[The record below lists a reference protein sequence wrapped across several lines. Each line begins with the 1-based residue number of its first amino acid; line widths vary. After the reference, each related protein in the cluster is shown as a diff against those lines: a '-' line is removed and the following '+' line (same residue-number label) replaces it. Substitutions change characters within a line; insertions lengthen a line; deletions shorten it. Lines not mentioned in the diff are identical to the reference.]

1 MPTTETLRT
10 GKTLIDFSGNDDFS
24 YSAGLSGL
32 GSAWIVGLTSNG
44 RSDDY
49 ALALLGEDGQLN
61 YDYSEDGV
69 GGVPQAGRFDFNGG
83 LAGGPYGDI
92 LTSRVTG
99 EEDAYTLGILA
110 TRNWLSGSP
119 AEWGAVALPIATSA
133 PFYSNVRTQGN
144 STVLASARS
153 DSSLTV
159 AHFDSTGVLYPVFGD
174 SPVVTLTLPQGLAFD
189 GATPLALEFGG
200 KVVVAGYSEA
210 GASADFSVVR
220 FNADGTLDTSFGVK
234 GTATYAVGPG
244 DDFARAV
251 TVEDDG
257 KILIAG
263 TSETAGGNYDLSVIR
278 LNVDG
283 SLDTSFGNEGK
294 VTVDFEG
301 GRDAAQTVG
310 VRRGGSILVTGSA
323 VNAEGNTDIAA
334 VQFTADGALDTAFG
348 DPADGLHHITGGRW
362 ENLLVGTASDELL
375 SGQGG
380 EDLLDGGAGRDRLR
394 GGEGQD
400 VFRFSERGDSYRT
413 ASERLGD
420 GIVDFDP
427 TQDAIDLTALGFT
440 GLGDGHGNTLAISVN
455 ASGTRTYLKSFEAD
469 ANGQRFEVGLDGDLN
484 GQLNEA
490 NIGFVPVILEGDDG
504 KQRIVATHLASEVLG
519 YGGDDKLIG
528 GFGNDTLD
536 GGAGRDVLNGR
547 TGADTF
553 RYTEL
558 TDSYGEA
565 GQSYSDRI
573 LEFEVYADRI
583 DVAALEF
590 TGLGDGHNGTLAISV
605 GESSLFQRVD
615 TYLKSYDTNAA
626 GQRFQLT
633 LSGDLS
639 RVLSEENFVF
649 APGPANDVELLGVAE
664 TAA

>member
-1 MPTTETLRT
+1 MPTTEPLRT

-24 YSAGLSGL
+24 YSARPTV

-49 ALALLGEDGQLN
+49 ALALLGDDGQLN

-69 GGVPQAGRFDFNGG
+69 GRVPQLGRFEDNGG

-92 LTSRVTG
+92 LTSGVS
-99 EEDAYTLGILA
+99 EEGGAYTLNILS
-110 TRNWLSGSP
+110 TRSWLSGPP
-119 AEWGAVALPIATSA
+119 AEWGAVVLPMGTSA
-133 PFYSNVRTQGN
+133 PFYSNVQTQGN
-144 STVLASARS
+144 SAVLASARS
-153 DSSLTV
+153 DSALTV
-159 AHFDSTGVLYPVFGD
+159 AYFDSVGALYPFFGD
-174 SPVVTLTLPQGLAFD
+174 SPVATLTLPQGLAFD
-189 GATPLALEFGG
+189 GATPLALEPGG
-200 KVVVAGYSEA
+200 QIVVAGYSEA

-220 FNADGTLDTSFGVK
+220 FNASGTRDTNFGAN
-234 GTATYAVGPG
+234 GTATYAIGPG

-251 TVEDDG
+251 TVQDDG
-257 KILIAG
+257 KILIVG
-263 TSETAGGNYDLSVIR
+263 TSETSRGDYDLSVIR
-278 LNVDG
+278 LNADG
-283 SLDTSFGNEGK
+283 SLDTGFGNGGK

-301 GRDAAQTVG
+301 GRDAAQTVE
-310 VRRGGSILVTGSA
+310 VRRNGDILVTGSA
-323 VNAEGNTDIAA
+323 VNAQGNTDIAA
-334 VQFTADGALDTAFG
+334 VQFTADGLLDTAFG
-348 DPADGLHHITGGRW
+348 DPADGLHRITGSHS
-362 ENLLVGTASDELL
+362 ENLLVGTASAELL

-413 ASERLGD
+413 ANERFGD

-427 TQDAIDLTALGFT
+427 TQDVIDLTALGFT
-440 GLGDGHGNTLAISVN
+440 GLGDGRENTLAVSVN

-469 ANGQRFEVGLDGDLN
+469 ANGQRFEVALEGDLS
-484 GQLNEA
+484 GQLNET
-490 NIGFVPVILEGDDG
+490 NIGFVPAILEGNDG
-504 KQRIVATHLASEVLG
+504 KQRIEATHLASEVLG

-528 GFGNDTLD
+528 GFGNDTLE

-547 TGADTF
+547 TGTDTF

-558 TDSYGEA
+558 TDSYRDA
-565 GQSYSDRI
+565 GQTYSDRI
-573 LEFEVYADRI
+573 LEFEVYVDRI
-583 DVAALEF
+583 DVAALGF

-605 GESSLFQRVD
+605 GESNLFQSVD
-615 TYLKSYDTNAA
+615 TYLKSYDTNTA

-633 LSGDLS
+633 LNGDLS
-639 RVLSEENFVF
+639 RVLTEENFVF
-649 APGPANDVELLGVAE
+649 APAPANDVELLGVAE